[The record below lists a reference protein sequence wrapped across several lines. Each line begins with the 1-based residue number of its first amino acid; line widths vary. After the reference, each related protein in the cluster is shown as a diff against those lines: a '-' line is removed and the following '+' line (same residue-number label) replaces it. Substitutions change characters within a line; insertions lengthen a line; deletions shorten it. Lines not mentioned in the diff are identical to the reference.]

1 MTSGIFS
8 AAFIS
13 SQNSGGFGVAI
24 FSDNVIHGGDAS
36 YYYRGKYR
44 LDHNNQMS
52 GTIDVA
58 RYTTIQNS
66 VFGPMDSFRLK
77 LDGHIVVNE
86 RAFELTGH
94 IEGQPQMQIKIVL
107 NKLEDLI
114 EA

>member
-66 VFGPMDSFRLK
+66 VFGPMDC
-77 LDGHIVVNE
+77 HIVVNE